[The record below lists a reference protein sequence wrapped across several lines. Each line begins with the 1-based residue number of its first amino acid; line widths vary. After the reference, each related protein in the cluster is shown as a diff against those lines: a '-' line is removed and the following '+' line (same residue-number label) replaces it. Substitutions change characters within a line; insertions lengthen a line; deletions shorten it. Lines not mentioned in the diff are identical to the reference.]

1 MGKGTLGEEPEE
13 KIRELYLK
21 NPSEALIIDSKKTVE
36 KIEEFI
42 LKEVEK
48 ANALGLVL
56 GMSGGIDSA
65 VVATLCRNAVGPEKV
80 YALMMPSETNQS
92 SDTSGA
98 VALAEKLGINYK
110 IISISDIEEVFLKK
124 RVFDEFMSKANLK
137 PRIRMALLYGVANS
151 RNYLVTGCGNKSELS
166 AGYFTKFGDGGCDIL
181 PIGDLYKTQ
190 VYQLARCLEVPESI
204 IQRAPTAG
212 LWKGQT
218 DEDEMGIKYKVL
230 DQVLLGLELEVKKN
244 AIAEKVGINESDVE
258 KVIGRIQ
265 MSEHKRKMSGTPKEA
280 AASQTSENYVLNRI
294 NEVLENKAIEWLN
307 TPIASLNKR
316 TPLEV
321 LMEDEPGR
329 KRVLDVLIRMEW
341 GIPD

>member
-1 MGKGTLGEEPEE
+1 MDKFQKYLT
-13 KIRELYLK
+13 KELYLK
-21 NPSEALIIDSKKTVE
+21 SPAEALIIDSKKTVE
-36 KIEEFI
+36 KIEGFI

-48 ANALGLVL
+48 ARASGLVL
-56 GMSGGIDSA
+56 GLSGGIDSA
-65 VVATLCRNAVGPEKV
+65 IVATLCKNAVGPEKV

-92 SDTSGA
+92 SDTSSA

-124 RVFDEFMSKANLK
+124 RVFDEFMSRANLK

-166 AGYFTKFGDGGCDIL
+166 VGYFTKFGDGGCDIL

-190 VYQLARCLEVPESI
+190 VYQLARCLEVPERI

-230 DQVLLGLELEVKKN
+230 DQVLLGLELGIEKQ
-244 AIAEKVGINESDVE
+244 AIAKKLEINKETVEAVVDKILKSQHKREMPINPETADAAKPENYILEKV
-258 KVIGRIQ
+258 
-265 MSEHKRKMSGTPKEA
+265 SE
-280 AASQTSENYVLNRI
+280 L
-294 NEVLENKAIEWLN
+294 LENNAIEWLN
-307 TPIASLNKR
+307 THIDSLNKR
-316 TPLEV
+316 TPMEV
-321 LMEDEPGR
+321 IMEGESGR